1 MKINVYAFAVGGDV
15 FDVQMFASEQNLMT
29 RMIRE
34 MGGTANCG
42 ESSCLATVTE
52 VFRNWML
59 SKDCPPGRH
68 YKWQVAEFEIP
79 VEVVVGM
86 EGGVF
91 RGASATA
98 AGISILP
105 FDWDD
110 ECEAVGERA
119 AMEKF
124 DELTRD
130 MEPIA

>member
-1 MKINVYAFAVGGDV
+1 MKINIYAFAVGRDAL
-15 FDVQMFASEQNLMT
+15 DVQIFAREQDLVV

-34 MGGTANCG
+34 MGTTVNCD
-42 ESSCLATVTE
+42 ESSSLATVSE
-52 VFRNWML
+52 AFRNWMR
-59 SKDCPPGRH
+59 SKNCPPGWC
-68 YKWQVAEFEIP
+68 YKWHMAEFEIP
-79 VEVVVGM
+79 VKVVVGM

-91 RGASATA
+91 VGASATA
-98 AGISILP
+98 GGISIEP

-110 ECEAVGERA
+110 ECEAVGERG